1 MKAKKVYLCDISFY
15 RYRMRSDSIMNSLG
29 EKHYISLSII
39 ADTLYDLKQIEK
51 INKIYMDSY
60 LLSLVY
66 EASKYPEILCRLDVE
81 KYINSCKRLT
91 INACLKKVLL
101 KLKLYNYSKA

>member
-1 MKAKKVYLCDISFY
+1 
-15 RYRMRSDSIMNSLG
+15 MNSLG

-81 KYINSCKRLT
+81 KYINEYL
-91 INACLKKVLL
+91 
-101 KLKLYNYSKA
+101 